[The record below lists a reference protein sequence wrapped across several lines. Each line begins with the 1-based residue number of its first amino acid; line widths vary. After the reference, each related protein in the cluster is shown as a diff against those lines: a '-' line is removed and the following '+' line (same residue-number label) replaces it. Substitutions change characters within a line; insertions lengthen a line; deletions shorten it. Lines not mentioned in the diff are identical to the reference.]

1 MSTTFFKCRGYEL
14 AVIILYK
21 KHFHIYVTCIIQYI
35 KALIDIFMDKYICGH
50 INTPTFFITLIN
62 SRVVLSCLLF
72 FSFLLKALILDNK
85 QNRTPIFLRLSN
97 SY

>member
-1 MSTTFFKCRGYEL
+1 MRDRMAIFFPSYISKRMSTTFFKCRGYEL

-62 SRVVLSCLLF
+62 
-72 FSFLLKALILDNK
+72 
-85 QNRTPIFLRLSN
+85 RLEVE
-97 SY
+97 